1 MFSTINQNV
10 FAFINGYAGQSPLLD
25 AVVLELCNNHLFKGM
40 VVATVLVGLW
50 VSRGGQSNDRRTG
63 VIATI
68 LISIAGILAGRLLA
82 QTLPFS
88 LRPIHTPD
96 LVVNVPAAPTGTID
110 VLEGWSSMPSDHAV
124 MYFAL
129 ATSVF
134 LLSRWVGAFL
144 FLHAA
149 FVVSITRIFT
159 GVHWPLD
166 VVVGALVGILVALVL
181 HKPMTRMITRFDVV
195 GLVSRYPVIAYPML
209 FFTLLQ
215 IGTMYESPRR
225 ILSLLSSMVRMS
237 TAAG

>member
-1 MFSTINQNV
+1 MFSTINQDV
-10 FAFINGYAGQSPLLD
+10 FAFVNGYAGQNALLD
-25 AVVLELCNNHLFKGM
+25 AVVLELCNNHIFKGM

-50 VSRGGQSNDRRTG
+50 VAGGHSAERRTG

-68 LISIAGILAGRLLA
+68 LISMVGILVGRLLA

-88 LRPIHTPD
+88 PRPIHTPEV
-96 LVVNVPAAPTGTID
+96 VVNVPAAPTGTID

-134 LLSRWVGAFL
+134 LLSRWVGL
-144 FLHAA
+144 FLLFHAA
-149 FVVSITRIFT
+149 AVVSITRIFT

-166 VVVGALVGILVALVL
+166 VVVGACVGIFVALAL
-181 HKPMTRMITRFDVV
+181 HKPMTRLIRRLDVV
-195 GLVSRYPVIAYPML
+195 GLVSLYPVIAYPML

-215 IGTMYESPRR
+215 IGTMYESLRR
-225 ILSLLSSMVRMS
+225 ILSLLVSMGRMS
-237 TAAG
+237 IVGG